1 MSHFLF
7 DNVLPRGTQLLG
19 RYAIEAQ
26 IARGGSS
33 TIYRALDERLD
44 RVVCVKVY
52 RGPLGQGLEGAAA
65 GVDRTVFSL
74 FRREA
79 FALSRLQHPN
89 TLRIYDM
96 GVLEQEGRPF
106 QVTEYL
112 DGGNLE
118 QYVRSRGP
126 LATAEALDILGPIAA
141 AVVEAHGFGLVH
153 RDIKPSNILFARA
166 GSALV
171 PKLAD
176 FGIASSSRSLGP
188 AESSSEAIT
197 LSGMVYSPH
206 WAAPEQLVSKPVGPS
221 TDVYALA
228 LLTLFMLTGSTPF
241 YVENVLGTFL
251 ERVRGTATVEEYFAH
266 CALSPALRGV
276 LLEALG
282 PDPATRLASATEF
295 ALRVGRALGAP
306 VGAVGFAAS
315 PLPVPGAPPLPH
327 DGRPPSP
334 RASTGPAA
342 SSTAPLAPLPPIAP
356 PPPAPSPRAVAPAA
370 PAAPSPRGPAPSG
383 AGAPRGPAPSGAGAP
398 RGPAPSGPGATGGA
412 RGRPIAANLS
422 AVSLTFESDEGKIS
436 PLAFRE
442 IGPPGSRPVRLAPPR
457 DRWDLTLQASGREP
471 LRLRATLLVMQGRSS
486 RLHLKGLNCFVRL
499 PSSQHASAAVFADG
513 DGRAEF
519 LSTGRERLAQCRW
532 GWGRAERA
540 SAVTF
545 SIPDEPPLEL
555 AWHGSRVALALAFD
569 DYPDIIV
576 LQAS

>member
-19 RYAIEAQ
+19 RYVIEAQ
-26 IARGGSS
+26 VARGGSS

-96 GVLEQEGRPF
+96 GVLESEARPF

-118 QYVRSRGP
+118 QHVRSRGP
-126 LATAEALDILGPIAA
+126 LSPPEALEILGPIAS

-166 GSALV
+166 GSTLV

-176 FGIASSSRSLGP
+176 FGIAASSRALGP
-188 AESSSEAIT
+188 PEGSDAIT

-241 YVENVLGTFL
+241 YVENVLSTFL
-251 ERVRGTATVEEYFAH
+251 ERVRGTGAVEDYFEH
-266 CALSPALRGV
+266 WSFNPALRAV

-282 PDPATRLASATEF
+282 PDPALRLASATE
-295 ALRVGRALGAP
+295 LSQRVGRALGAP
-306 VGAVGFAAS
+306 APFTAPGPLAFGPPGAAPAGE
-315 PLPVPGAPPLPH
+315 PGAPAAVL
-327 DGRPPSP
+327 
-334 RASTGPAA
+334 TGAAA
-342 SSTAPLAPLPPIAP
+342 SAAALA
-356 PPPAPSPRAVAPAA
+356 
-370 PAAPSPRGPAPSG
+370 G
-383 AGAPRGPAPSGAGAP
+383 AGALAG
-398 RGPAPSGPGATGGA
+398 
-412 RGRPIAANLS
+412 
-422 AVSLTFESDEGKIS
+422 D
-436 PLAFRE
+436 
-442 IGPPGSRPVRLAPPR
+442 
-457 DRWDLTLQASGREP
+457 
-471 LRLRATLLVMQGRSS
+471 
-486 RLHLKGLNCFVRL
+486 
-499 PSSQHASAAVFADG
+499 
-513 DGRAEF
+513 
-519 LSTGRERLAQCRW
+519 
-532 GWGRAERA
+532 
-540 SAVTF
+540 
-545 SIPDEPPLEL
+545 
-555 AWHGSRVALALAFD
+555 
-569 DYPDIIV
+569 
-576 LQAS
+576 

>member
-33 TIYRALDERLD
+33 TIYRAHDERLD

-52 RGPLGQGLEGAAA
+52 RGPLGAGLEGTGA
-65 GVDRTVFSL
+65 DRTVFSL

-89 TLRIYDM
+89 TLRIYDV
-96 GVLEQEGRPF
+96 GVLEHEGRPF

-118 QYVRSRGP
+118 QYVRAHGP
-126 LATAEALDILGPIAA
+126 LAPDAALDILNPIAS
-141 AVVEAHGFGLVH
+141 AVAEAHGFGLVH

-166 GSALV
+166 GSSLV

-176 FGIASSSRSLGP
+176 FGIAASTGRLGP
-188 AESSSEAIT
+188 AESSDGIT
-197 LSGMVYSPH
+197 LTGLVYSPH

-251 ERVRGTATVEEYFAH
+251 ERVRGTGPVEAYFDRV
-266 CALSPALRGV
+266 ALDPGLRGV

-282 PDPATRLASATEF
+282 HEPSTRLASATDL
-295 ALRVGRALGAP
+295 ALRVGRALGVPPPRPFAGGSVAGPPPAVNSPAAP
-306 VGAVGFAAS
+306 PPSSAS
-315 PLPVPGAPPLPH
+315 PTSPSPSPSPSVALPPPLPAH
-327 DGRPPSP
+327 PAVPP
-334 RASTGPAA
+334 
-342 SSTAPLAPLPPIAP
+342 PLPAHPAVPPPLPAYPTGAALPPPLPAYSAAP
-356 PPPAPSPRAVAPAA
+356 PPRTAS
-370 PAAPSPRGPAPSG
+370 PSG
-383 AGAPRGPAPSGAGAP
+383 SGEGG
-398 RGPAPSGPGATGGA
+398 RSGPKSGQ
-412 RGRPIAANLS
+412 LS
-422 AVSLTFESDEGKIS
+422 PVSLTFESDEGKIS

-442 IGPPGSRPVRLAPPR
+442 IGPPGSRAVRLAPPR
-457 DRWDLTLQASGREP
+457 ERWDLSLQAISGAVARF
-471 LRLRATLLVMQGRSS
+471 RLTLLVVQARP

-499 PSSQHASAAVFADG
+499 PNSQHASAAVFADD
-513 DGRAEF
+513 DGTAEF
-519 LSTGRERLAQCRW
+519 LSTGRERLALCRW
-532 GWGRAERA
+532 AWGQADRAA
-540 SAVTF
+540 GMAF
-545 SIPDEPPLEL
+545 SIPDEAPLQL
-555 AWHGSRVALALAFD
+555 RWQGSRVALALAFEG
-569 DYPDIIV
+569 YPDVIV

>member
-7 DNVLPRGTQLLG
+7 DNVLPQGTQLLG

-26 IARGGSS
+26 VARGGSS
-33 TIYRALDERLD
+33 TIYRARDERLD

-52 RGPLGQGLEGAAA
+52 RGPLGAGLEGAGA

-89 TLRIYDM
+89 TLRIYDV
-96 GVLEQEGRPF
+96 GVLEHEGRPF

-118 QYVRSRGP
+118 QYVRAHGA
-126 LATAEALDILGPIAA
+126 LAPAEALDILGPIAS

-166 GSALV
+166 GSSLV

-176 FGIASSSRSLGP
+176 FGIASSSGTLGP
-188 AESSSEAIT
+188 AESSEAIT

-206 WAAPEQLVSKPVGPS
+206 WAAPEQLVSKPVGPA

-241 YVENVLGTFL
+241 YVENVLSTFL
-251 ERVRGTATVEEYFAH
+251 DRVRGTSSVEEYFER
-266 CALSPALRGV
+266 CVLELGLRGV

-282 PDPATRLASATEF
+282 PDPTTRLASATEF
-295 ALRVGRALGAP
+295 AQRVARALGAP
-306 VGAVGFAAS
+306 AAGPARPFASSSPGPTRPFSSAS
-315 PLPVPGAPPLPH
+315 PSVVAGPFASPPALPH
-327 DGRPPSP
+327 APPPSP
-334 RASTGPAA
+334 SPRV
-342 SSTAPLAPLPPIAP
+342 AP
-356 PPPAPSPRAVAPAA
+356 PPPRVTPPTAA
-370 PAAPSPRGPAPSG
+370 PPAILPPPLPPRQALPSAPTGPPSRPNG
-383 AGAPRGPAPSGAGAP
+383 RLPA
-398 RGPAPSGPGATGGA
+398 
-412 RGRPIAANLS
+412 
-422 AVSLTFESDEGKIS
+422 SLIFESDEGKVS

-442 IGPPGSRPVRLAPPR
+442 IGLPGGRPVRLAPPR
-457 DRWDLTLQASGREP
+457 ERWDLTLEADGREP
-471 LRLRATLLVMQGRSS
+471 LRFRTTLLVVQARPA

-499 PSSQHASAAVFADG
+499 PGSQHPSSAVFADG
-513 DGRAEF
+513 DGLAQF
-519 LSTGRERLAQCRW
+519 LSMAREQLAQCRW
-532 GWGRAERA
+532 AWGQAERA
-540 SAVTF
+540 ASLTF
-545 SIPDEPPLEL
+545 SLPGDPPLTL
-555 AWHGSRVALALAFD
+555 PWQGTRVALALAFD
-569 DYPDIIV
+569 DYPDVVV